1 MVSMLNVQWN
11 TLRQINRHA
20 ARRDVRFKR
29 KVRFNVRFMSDSL
42 LDSMIEPTEN
52 PEKLQPQ
59 ERKPKESQ
67 FDPENAIM
75 W

>member
-29 KVRFNVRFMSDSL
+29 NVRFMSDSL